1 MSEIDKQ
8 KRMTNILLAG
18 NLATNYKSAKM
29 LKEMKNIQSQQ
40 LEGDKQRNFELQK
53 QSRMQEEQ
61 LREQRRKI
69 RLEEE
74 KQEKKEQ
81 EIKLNKMKRE
91 VFFDLS
97 EELDEVKKNK
107 KTKLENY
114 FILASMQTNLQ
125 KYNISSSMT
134 DDFQE
139 KKVIKDFITNLNDY
153 TNVTRS
159 SFSDNE
165 NKDYEIIL
173 DILEVNEEEKINII
187 KNSGDYKNYIKF
199 EKEINTI
206 NECNKLHLLIKD
218 YKKYISNLK

>member
-153 TNVTRS
+153 SNVTWS
-159 SFSDNE
+159 SFSDKE

-187 KNSGDYKNYIKF
+187 KNSEDFKNGIML
-199 EKEINTI
+199 EKEIRTI
-206 NECNKLHLLIKD
+206 EQCKDLHLLVQN
-218 YKKYISNLK
+218 YKKEISKLK

>member
-107 KTKLENY
+107 K
-114 FILASMQTNLQ
+114 
-125 KYNISSSMT
+125 
-134 DDFQE
+134 
-139 KKVIKDFITNLNDY
+139 LN
-153 TNVTRS
+153 
-159 SFSDNE
+159 
-165 NKDYEIIL
+165 
-173 DILEVNEEEKINII
+173 
-187 KNSGDYKNYIKF
+187 
-199 EKEINTI
+199 
-206 NECNKLHLLIKD
+206 
-218 YKKYISNLK
+218 

>member
-153 TNVTRS
+153 SNVTWS

-165 NKDYEIIL
+165 KKDYEIIL

-187 KNSGDYKNYIKF
+187 KNSEDFKNGIML
-199 EKEINTI
+199 EKEIRTI
-206 NECNKLHLLIKD
+206 EQCKDLHLLVQN
-218 YKKYISNLK
+218 YKKEISKLK

>member
-153 TNVTRS
+153 TNVTWS
-159 SFSDNE
+159 SFSDKE

-187 KNSGDYKNYIKF
+187 KNSEDFKNGIML
-199 EKEINTI
+199 EKEIRTI
-206 NECNKLHLLIKD
+206 EQCKDLHLLVQN
-218 YKKYISNLK
+218 YKKEISKLK

>member
-153 TNVTRS
+153 TNVTWS

-165 NKDYEIIL
+165 KKDYEIIL

-187 KNSGDYKNYIKF
+187 KNSEDFKNGIML
-199 EKEINTI
+199 EKEIRTI
-206 NECNKLHLLIKD
+206 EQCKDLHLLVQN
-218 YKKYISNLK
+218 YKKEISKLK

>member
-8 KRMTNILLAG
+8 KRLTNILLAG
-18 NLATNYKSAKM
+18 NLATNYKSAKT
-29 LKEMKNIQSQQ
+29 LQEMKNIQSQL
-40 LEGDKQRNFELQK
+40 LEEDKQRNFELQK

-61 LREQRRKI
+61 LREQKQKI
-69 RLEEE
+69 LLEKQ
-74 KQEKKEQ
+74 KQEKDERDI
-81 EIKLNKMKRE
+81 ELHKMKRE

-97 EELDEVKKNK
+97 EELNEVKKNK
-107 KTKLENY
+107 KTKLEKH

-134 DDFQE
+134 NDFQE

-153 TNVTRS
+153 SNVTWS

-187 KNSGDYKNYIKF
+187 KNSEDFKNGIML
-199 EKEINTI
+199 EKEIRTI
-206 NECNKLHLLIKD
+206 EQCKDLHLLVQN
-218 YKKYISNLK
+218 YKKEISKLK

>member
-29 LKEMKNIQSQQ
+29 LQEMKNIQSQQ

-53 QSRMQEEQ
+53 QSKMQEEQ

-74 KQEKKEQ
+74 KQEKE
-81 EIKLNKMKRE
+81 ERDIELHKMKRE

-97 EELDEVKKNK
+97 EELNEVKKNK
-107 KTKLENY
+107 KTKLEKH

-153 TNVTRS
+153 SNVTWS

-187 KNSGDYKNYIKF
+187 KNSEDFKNGIML
-199 EKEINTI
+199 EKEIRTI
-206 NECNKLHLLIKD
+206 EQCKDLHLLVQN
-218 YKKYISNLK
+218 YKKEISKLK

>member
-29 LKEMKNIQSQQ
+29 LQEMKNIQSQQ

-61 LREQRRKI
+61 LREQKQKI
-69 RLEEE
+69 LLEKQ
-74 KQEKKEQ
+74 KQEKDERDI
-81 EIKLNKMKRE
+81 ELHKMKRE

-97 EELDEVKKNK
+97 EELNEVKKNK
-107 KTKLENY
+107 KTKLEKH

-134 DDFQE
+134 NDFQE

-153 TNVTRS
+153 SNVTWS

-187 KNSGDYKNYIKF
+187 KNSEDFKNGIML
-199 EKEINTI
+199 EKEIRTI
-206 NECNKLHLLIKD
+206 EQCKDLHLLVQN
-218 YKKYISNLK
+218 YKKEISKLK

>member
-29 LKEMKNIQSQQ
+29 LQEMKNIQSQQ

-153 TNVTRS
+153 SNVTWS

-165 NKDYEIIL
+165 YKDYEIIL

-187 KNSGDYKNYIKF
+187 KNSGDYKDYIKL
-199 EKEINTI
+199 EKEINSI

-218 YKKYISNLK
+218 YKKYISSLK

>member
-29 LKEMKNIQSQQ
+29 LQEIKNIQSQQ

-53 QSRMQEEQ
+53 QSGMQEEQ
-61 LREQRRKI
+61 LREQKQKI
-69 RLEEE
+69 LLEKQ
-74 KQEKKEQ
+74 KQEKE
-81 EIKLNKMKRE
+81 ERDIELHKMKRE

-97 EELDEVKKNK
+97 EELNEVKKNK
-107 KTKLENY
+107 KTKLEKH

-153 TNVTRS
+153 SNVIWK
-159 SFSDNE
+159 SFGDNE
-165 NKDYEIIL
+165 KKDYEIIL
-173 DILEVNEEEKINII
+173 DILEVNEEKKINII
-187 KNSGDYKNYIKF
+187 KNSEDYKNGIML
-199 EKEINTI
+199 EKEIRTI
-206 NECNKLHLLIKD
+206 EQCKDLHLLVQN
-218 YKKYISNLK
+218 YKKEISKLK

>member
-29 LKEMKNIQSQQ
+29 LQEMKNIQSQQ

-53 QSRMQEEQ
+53 QSKMQEEQ
-61 LREQRRKI
+61 LRQQRRKI
-69 RLEEE
+69 LLEKQ
-74 KQEKKEQ
+74 KQEKE
-81 EIKLNKMKRE
+81 ERDIELHKMKRE

-97 EELDEVKKNK
+97 EELNEVKKNK
-107 KTKLENY
+107 KTKLEKH

-153 TNVTRS
+153 SNVTWS

-187 KNSGDYKNYIKF
+187 KNSEDFKNGIML
-199 EKEINTI
+199 EKEIRTI
-206 NECNKLHLLIKD
+206 EQCKDLHLLVQN
-218 YKKYISNLK
+218 YKKEISKLK